1 MDEVN
6 FEVTKDT
13 TTYSQL
19 LQKYDLIKLEF
30 GIDWLVVQWRDL
42 RTPLYCGLAIWLYM
56 YTIEEPIPSNIHDQA
71 GHWMRNYNP
80 AKDPEDFVNPVR
92 EWERNYPG
100 CYRDID
106 LYIVLDS
113 SSSIGEFSYVKAK
126 TFVANLISGFTI
138 AEDGVRVGLII
149 YGATPIPTF
158 YLNYSF
164 NKNVIVGKIKS
175 VKYLSS
181 STATGDAIRFMT
193 NTGFTEEH
201 GVRAS
206 DGAIPR
212 VAIVLTDGESDRGQ
226 NVPGAAQSARDQSIE
241 MFAFGIGSNIN
252 EIELL
257 QIAGSPERVFRI
269 DSFSNIDDVKAMITR
284 GSCKST
290 VKATVNLTYSGNLT
304 NGQSKVFEFTVDE
317 GGITIETH
325 TNSGMITL
333 FGSYTNPNPSPVWHD
348 HVVQGI
354 QDSITVLIPHLA
366 AVKRRQADSIVFYC
380 SLVGVDSNN
389 EFSIKALR
397 NS

>member
-1 MDEVN
+1 M
-6 FEVTKDT
+6 
-13 TTYSQL
+13 
-19 LQKYDLIKLEF
+19 
-30 GIDWLVVQWRDL
+30 
-42 RTPLYCGLAIWLYM
+42 
-56 YTIEEPIPSNIHDQA
+56 
-71 GHWMRNYNP
+71 
-80 AKDPEDFVNPVR
+80 
-92 EWERNYPG
+92 
-100 CYRDID
+100 
-106 LYIVLDS
+106 YIVLDS

-284 GSCKST
+284 GSCKCKLLNS
-290 VKATVNLTYSGNLT
+290 
-304 NGQSKVFEFTVDE
+304 
-317 GGITIETH
+317 ITIV
-325 TNSGMITL
+325 ITMTIMN
-333 FGSYTNPNPSPVWHD
+333 FYQYTILHW
-348 HVVQGI
+348 
-354 QDSITVLIPHLA
+354 
-366 AVKRRQADSIVFYC
+366 
-380 SLVGVDSNN
+380 
-389 EFSIKALR
+389 
-397 NS
+397 